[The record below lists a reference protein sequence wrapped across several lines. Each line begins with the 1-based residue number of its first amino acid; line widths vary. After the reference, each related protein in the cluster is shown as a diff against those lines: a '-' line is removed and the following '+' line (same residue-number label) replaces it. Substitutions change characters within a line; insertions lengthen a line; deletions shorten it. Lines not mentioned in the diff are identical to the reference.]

1 MPYSKKNL
9 ETIPKPLLTYK
20 ELMDAGRTFTA
31 TEYSS
36 YQGLS
41 GQVAKREL
49 ESLVMQGKAE
59 IVSRRLNNSTV
70 YRLKPDL
77 LQVSDPF
84 NLVKRKEPHVED
96 INAWMYGAQIS

>member
-1 MPYSKKNL
+1 MPYSEKNL
-9 ETIPKPLLTYK
+9 ETVPKPLMSYK

-31 TEYSS
+31 SEYSS

-49 ESLVMQGKAE
+49 ESLVMEGKAE
-59 IVSRRLNNSTV
+59 IVSRINNSTV

-84 NLVKRKEPHVED
+84 NLIKRKEPHAED
-96 INAWMYGAQIS
+96 INAWMYGAKIS